1 MSLISYASFA
11 LSCAKFIQQQQTN
24 SILNEINHNLVLL
37 RDRNVKAGIEMMND
51 AKNCRNSSNMD
62 FYIRSA
68 YLKFVEAVQSY
79 SADRDFEKMM
89 EYFWKHDLS
98 SSISWVPGVS
108 SWRDSQNIKEKE
120 YENAINYYQ
129 TACLGAGICSY
140 YLGEY
145 KNCYKYLDASLFSAI
160 KLKNICD
167 GLYYIADNIRI
178 FGKTLSQMD
187 FFTKAI
193 IASCKESFDCFID
206 LEAKNE
212 KYLHYPDSNLAKL
225 AEPYHKYK
233 SNYKNMFNKE

>member
-37 RDRNVKAGIEMMND
+37 RDRNVKAGIEIMND
-51 AKNCRNSSNMD
+51 AKNCRNSSNID

-89 EYFWKHDLS
+89 EYSWKHDLS
-98 SSISWVPGVS
+98 SSIDWVPGVS
-108 SWRDSQNIKEKE
+108 SWRDSQNKKEKE
-120 YENAINYYQ
+120 CEKAINYYQ

-160 KLKNICD
+160 KAKNMCE
-167 GLYYIADNIRI
+167 GLYLLADKI
-178 FGKTLSQMD
+178 FRDTLNRMD
-187 FFTKAI
+187 FFTKII
-193 IASCKESFDCFID
+193 IAGCKESFDCFID
-206 LEAKNE
+206 LESKNE
-212 KYLHYPDSNLAKL
+212 TYLQYPNSNLAQL
-225 AEPYHKYK
+225 ADSYHKYK
-233 SNYKNMFNKE
+233 SYYKNMLSNE